1 MRVWLRSI
9 VEGFSV
15 SFVFCLKG
23 QPFNMKLS
31 DSWLEFL
38 HSDWL
43 IEKAKDKDAIV
54 NCPLSGRR
62 KQRIIVLLWNG
73 LKAKDPNLIW
83 VFFNVSECLLL
94 NVQLVEKAL
103 HRLRYEFDSLV
114 LWNRGIRVCK
124 VKYGFWIMIKM
135 LLCSNTDKHSSKIF
149 ACSSWWWG
157 TKPKQK
163 PETIRT
169 TKNIGQNVWSP
180 KLETLET
187 QN

>member
-1 MRVWLRSI
+1 MLALSY
-9 VEGFSV
+9 F
-15 SFVFCLKG
+15 SFVFCFSQSCYSSFVFCMKD
-23 QPFNMKLS
+23 QPINMKLS
-31 DSWLEFL
+31 DFWLGFL

-43 IEKAKDKDAIV
+43 IRKAKDKNTIV
-54 NCPLSGRR
+54 NCPKVKNS
-62 KQRIIVLLWNG
+62 
-73 LKAKDPNLIW
+73 DLIKL
-83 VFFNVSECLLL
+83 FSNVPECLLL